1 MPVVILWPPC
11 NRLRPYAIDCSPYC
25 KRLHKVKGRCNL
37 CSRIGINDGN
47 RWVNRPAATIKQ
59 IADATGVHPSTVSR
73 ALDPKKRHLVADD
86 VATRI
91 ATQAEALGYRPNRLA
106 ANLRL
111 GRSDLIG
118 VLLPDIANP
127 VFAPILGGIAEALS
141 AEGYA
146 PIVADAGNSSCQQ
159 ITFVETLLSQRV
171 DGLILATVSQD
182 DELVGFCINRG
193 LPVILVNRSEA
204 RDRVPSVVSDDDMG
218 MRLAV
223 DHLVELGH
231 RRIAHVAGPLSTST
245 GALRRDGFERAMSR
259 HGLIG
264 VVREAT
270 VYTREAGAEAAGHLL
285 DGADDIT
292 AIAAANDLLALGV
305 LDALKTRGLRCPEDV
320 SLVGHNDMPL
330 MDVVSPPLTT
340 VRIEHREMGRIAA
353 RMLAERIKSGSA
365 EIRHVVLRPELVVRG
380 STDRPQ
386 PRA

>member
-1 MPVVILWPPC
+1 M
-11 NRLRPYAIDCSPYC
+11 
-25 KRLHKVKGRCNL
+25 
-37 CSRIGINDGN
+37 
-47 RWVNRPAATIKQ
+47 NRPATTIKQ

-73 ALDPKKRHLVADD
+73 ALDPKKRHLVAHD
-86 VATRI
+86 VAKRI
-91 ATQAEALGYRPNRLA
+91 AAHAEALGYQPNRLA

-127 VFAPILGGIAEALS
+127 VFAPILGGITEVLS

-146 PIVADAGNSSCQQ
+146 PIVADAGNASSQQ
-159 ITFVETLLSQRV
+159 ICFVERLLSQRV
-171 DGLILATVSQD
+171 DGLIVATVSQD
-182 DELVGFCINRG
+182 DELVGFCISRG

-204 RDRVPSVVSDDDMG
+204 RDRVSSAVSDDDMG

-223 DHLVELGH
+223 DHLVDRGH

-245 GALRRDGFERAMSR
+245 GALRRDGFERAILR

-264 VVREAT
+264 TVREAAG
-270 VYTREAGAEAAGHLL
+270 YTREAGARAAACLL
-285 DGADDIT
+285 DATGDIT
-292 AIAAANDLLALGV
+292 AVAAANDLLALGV
-305 LDALKTRGLRCPEDV
+305 LDALKERGLRCPDDI

-353 RMLAERIKSGSA
+353 RMLVDTTRSGSS
-365 EIRHVVLRPELVVRG
+365 EIRHVVLSPQLVVRG
-380 STDRPQ
+380 STAF
-386 PRA
+386 RATEAGA